1 MAVPPSWWCREPWWL
16 NARSWWGRAVAAAG
30 DSSGALAAAARS
42 ERSVAQYDKASLAR
56 GFVFAG
62 YRADGLAP
70 VTMMP
75 MMTVPV
81 VTMPMAVMPVA
92 APADLLRLHA
102 IDLGLRDQC
111 GLRGFRPRSHD
122 LHRRGRRQRRGIGN
136 ADKRHSAR
144 SHSDCR
150 FQNRAKLH
158 PRFSLHGVSKD
169 RELRRVQMNAR

>member
-1 MAVPPSWWCREPWWL
+1 MAV
-16 NARSWWGRAVAAAG
+16 AR

-70 VTMMP
+70 VTMMPMMTVP

-144 SHSDCR
+144 SHFDCQ

-158 PRFSLHGVSKD
+158 PRFSLHVVSKE